1 MVSIDIIII
10 GNSGAGKTCI
20 AQKYV
25 SDGNNDNNSDEQT
38 NGDPNP
44 NTNNADDPMKMKP
57 NPTIGVDH
65 FKKRINVN
73 DLSIKIN
80 LWDTA
85 GQEKY
90 VSITKS
96 FFQKADGVIL
106 TFDLTDY
113 QSFKKI
119 EEYWLQQVDEN
130 SSKSIKKILIG
141 NKVDRNE
148 ERQVSALQG
157 ANLASKYN
165 INYFETS
172 ALTGESVN
180 LSIDTLVKQCAFAI
194 EEHKGNQTDDIF
206 EIIPNKSKQL
216 NCFDKMK
223 EISEKF
229 FKMITPS
236 KKNKQKSKKDST
248 KQSKPDDA
256 VVQQQLQELQTNI
269 VVQKQMQEINQ
280 DKEQSKNILPET
292 NETQK

>member
-1 MVSIDIIII
+1 MVQIDIIII
-10 GNSGAGKTCI
+10 GNSGAGKTCL
-20 AQKYV
+20 AKKYV
-25 SDGNNDNNSDEQT
+25 SDNNNENDGDEQT
-38 NGDPNP
+38 NGNP
-44 NTNNADDPMKMKP
+44 NKINGCDPMEMKP

-65 FKKRINVN
+65 FKKRIKVN
-73 DLSIKIN
+73 DLSIKID

-85 GQEKY
+85 GQERFGA
-90 VSITKS
+90 ITKS

-113 QSFKKI
+113 ESFRKI
-119 EEYWLQQVDEN
+119 EEYWLQQVEEISN
-130 SSKSIKKILIG
+130 KSIKKILIG

-148 ERQVSALQG
+148 DRKVSALQG

-180 LSIDTLVKQCAFAI
+180 LSFDTLVKQCAFAI
-194 EEHKGNQTDDIF
+194 EEHKGNQTEDNF
-206 EIIPNKSKQL
+206 KVIPHKSKQL

-236 KKNKQKSKKDST
+236 KKNKQISKIDST

-256 VVQQQLQELQTNI
+256 VVQQQLQELNNNMG
-269 VVQKQMQEINQ
+269 VQQQMQEINHE
-280 DKEQSKNILPET
+280 KEQSKSVLNET
-292 NETQK
+292 NETQQ